1 MVNLIF
7 QIGDE
12 ADFVQN
18 SLTNLGCDE
27 TLIHVVK
34 KATLLNP
41 EERLCASD
49 LLKLLHK
56 SSIVLQYIVSE
67 NSRPKVGLDN
77 YGNIVE
83 LNEIAA
89 SMFGFVN
96 REEAIGYSLKTVL
109 SDVTALYY
117 EMEISKYLNDDI
129 RFQNVK
135 RRTCVDRKI
144 MIKKK
149 HEDFEFPAVISFYD
163 VTCDK
168 GKGNIRAIAFFNQ
181 IPDEEEHLEYVDDSL
196 ERIFVSEKI

>member
-1 MVNLIF
+1 M
-7 QIGDE
+7 
-12 ADFVQN
+12 
-18 SLTNLGCDE
+18 
-27 TLIHVVK
+27 K

-41 EERLCASD
+41 KERLCASD

-56 SSIVLQYIVSE
+56 SSIVLQYIMSE
-67 NSRPKVGLDN
+67 NSKPKVGLDN

-89 SMFGFVN
+89 SMFGFIN
-96 REEAIGYSLKTVL
+96 REEAISYSLKTVL

-129 RFQNVK
+129 YFQNVK

-168 GKGNIRAIAFFNQ
+168 GKENIKAIVFFNQ
-181 IPDEEEHLEYVDDSL
+181 TPDEEEHLEYVDDSL

>member
-12 ADFVQN
+12 TDFVQN
-18 SLTNLGCDE
+18 SLTNLRCDE

-89 SMFGFVN
+89 SMFEFVN
-96 REEAIGYSLKTVL
+96 REEAISYSLKTVL

-129 RFQNVK
+129 YFQDVK

-168 GKGNIRAIAFFNQ
+168 GKENIKAIVFFNQ
-181 IPDEEEHLEYVDDSL
+181 TPDEEEHLEYVDDSL